1 MTNFQLTI
9 QIRAPAPRIGAP
21 IWISRPVR
29 SAFCVLAGVEVS
41 DRYYIVGEIWIGS
54 HNDET
59 PWLPNKE
66 MTKLYYYINV
76 SPATTIDVG
85 RYDCSSYRIDSG
97 SENAH
102 KKCLP
107 YAK

>member
-29 SAFCVLAGVEVS
+29 VPCGVLSVLAGVEVS
-41 DRYYIVGEIWIGS
+41 DRYYIVGEIRTGS
-54 HNDET
+54 PNDET

-76 SPATTIDVG
+76 SPATTMHRRWTFHVMI
-85 RYDCSSYRIDSG
+85 R
-97 SENAH
+97 
-102 KKCLP
+102 
-107 YAK
+107 

>member
-29 SAFCVLAGVEVS
+29 SVLSVLAGVEVS
-41 DRYYIVGEIWIGS
+41 DRYYIVGEIRTGS
-54 HNDET
+54 PNDET

-66 MTKLYYYINV
+66 MTKLYYYINDEV
-76 SPATTIDVG
+76 RRRRCIDVG
-85 RYDCSSYRIDSG
+85 RYDCSSYTIQD
-97 SENAH
+97 
-102 KKCLP
+102 
-107 YAK
+107 